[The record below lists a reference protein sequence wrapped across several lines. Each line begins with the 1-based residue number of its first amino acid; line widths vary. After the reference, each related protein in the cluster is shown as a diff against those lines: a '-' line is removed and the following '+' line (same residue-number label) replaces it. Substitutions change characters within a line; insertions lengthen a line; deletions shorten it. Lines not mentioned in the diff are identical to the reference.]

1 MIIRNSPKILFNL
14 SLIEETIKKSKK
26 KRNKPDKNKEAQQ
39 IEKGWKKLEISNTFQ
54 KLLKTRD
61 KTLLGKKVRCFPF
74 LHYLESKPILFKFNI
89 FFH

>member
-39 IEKGWKKLEISNTFQ
+39 IEKG
-54 KLLKTRD
+54 
-61 KTLLGKKVRCFPF
+61 
-74 LHYLESKPILFKFNI
+74 
-89 FFH
+89 